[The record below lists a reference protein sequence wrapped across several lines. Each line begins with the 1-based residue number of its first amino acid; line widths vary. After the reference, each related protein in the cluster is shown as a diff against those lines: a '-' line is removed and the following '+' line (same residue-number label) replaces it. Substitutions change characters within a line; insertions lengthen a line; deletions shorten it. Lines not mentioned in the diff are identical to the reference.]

1 MEKEVEKP
9 KGESAYRLCA
19 GCCWGKERDGN
30 TRRPPESER
39 GQSLELHVLEPLHD
53 WPLKNRKIGQ

>member
-30 TRRPPESER
+30 TRPPESER
-39 GQSLELHVLEPLHD
+39 GQSLELHALEPLHD
-53 WPLKNRKIGQ
+53 WPLKTAK

>member
-1 MEKEVEKP
+1 MEKEVKKP

-30 TRRPPESER
+30 TRPPESER
-39 GQSLELHVLEPLHD
+39 GQSLELHALEPLHD
-53 WPLKNRKIGQ
+53 WPLKTAK

>member
-1 MEKEVEKP
+1 MEKEVKKR

-19 GCCWGKERDGN
+19 GCFWGKEGDGN

-39 GQSLELHVLEPLHD
+39 GQSLELHTLEPLHD
-53 WPLKNRKIGQ
+53 WPLKTAK